1 MLKFKREL
9 LTTCLI
15 IFIGITL
22 VNMNQWIKIAAGVLG
37 GLTIIASLGGFK
49 GNNKK
54 NNNSRQSIEV
64 EELPDDILDGN
75 NMPRVNKPDR
85 FRRESEQNVR
95 NLQEGLSK
103 ASNVITNL
111 SIIANSIV
119 RMFFED
125 PRVQLSPT
133 TYIY

>member
-9 LTTCLI
+9 LTTCLMLI
-15 IFIGITL
+15 IGITL
-22 VNMNQWIKIAAGVLG
+22 VMNQWIKIAAGVLG

-49 GNNKK
+49 GNKK

>member
-1 MLKFKREL
+1 MLTFNREL
-9 LTTCLI
+9 LKTCLI

-49 GNNKK
+49 GNKK
-54 NNNSRQSIEV
+54 NNSSRQSIEV

-125 PRVQLSPT
+125 PSVQLSPT